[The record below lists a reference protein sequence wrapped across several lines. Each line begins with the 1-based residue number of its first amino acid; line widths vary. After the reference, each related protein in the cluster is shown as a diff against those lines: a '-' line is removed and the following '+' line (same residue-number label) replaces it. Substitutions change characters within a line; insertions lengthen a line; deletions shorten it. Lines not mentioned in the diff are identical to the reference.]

1 MLFYLASSAGVMAS
15 IWSADVVLL
24 NNVGDDGRRGDL
36 MLPQCGED
44 RKNLLLDF
52 TITNPVRSMDGTI
65 HNPGSSI
72 EKANKRKN
80 NKYLEAAVA
89 SDITSMLMA
98 IECYGA
104 LSLQR

>member
-44 RKNLLLDF
+44 GKNLLLDF
-52 TITNPVRSMDGTI
+52 TITNPV
-65 HNPGSSI
+65 SS
-72 EKANKRKN
+72 
-80 NKYLEAAVA
+80 VA
-89 SDITSMLMA
+89 SDITFMLMA
-98 IECYGA
+98 IECYRA
-104 LSLQR
+104 LSQQR